1 MLKHFDPARYM
12 SERNGPLLAF
22 LKGLMH
28 EGDFYQKEKAVVIS
42 NAVDSVYYL
51 VNTKFV
57 APLAFA
63 KSLLIYTKTGSK
75 EGVNVASAATP
86 SGSYTSILNW
96 LKANSQEKIK
106 IPDNSDVIS
115 FFDNNQ
121 VIGRKWRVKND
132 FKAESSVITSV
143 AHMQPRSDIQRNM
156 ELAPSKWQSF
166 HVQAKKDSLEKLKAQ
181 EILFEKD
188 FSKSRHGFI
197 SKRINEIIKQQS
209 KEDGWKDHVDKKKDH
224 PREID
229 PPNERYTFIP
239 SCHEAGPSKVIAGE
253 PIFENPCSYEAVEK
267 VLDHLLEEAEVGT
280 TRHWTAV
287 GCDGLPYVLASRIIE
302 ELYIC
307 PTCRIQY
314 DEDEFINHIETS
326 KHANDLE
333 EGRKYRNILMLAG
346 HGHFEINMTKALFK
360 LLWDVCLLME
370 LAKMLGFKSPKA
382 LAACQAAHGIE
393 FIN

>member
-1 MLKHFDPARYM
+1 MQQFARTLNKGPFLELGKKVRSELIEKLKQEGELSPKGTYICERCIKHAEARIVPKRKKNTIVAEMVQNIENGVIEEDELEMIMCAIGRRESLKVFDDSLVAGSIYKKDDMLKHFDPARYM

-22 LKGLMH
+22 FKGLMQ

-42 NAVDSVYYL
+42 SAVDSVYYL

-75 EGVNVASAATP
+75 EGVNVASAASP

-143 AHMQPRSDIQRNM
+143 AHMQPRSDIQRNI

-181 EILFEKD
+181 EILFEKE
-188 FSKSRHGFI
+188 FSKLR
-197 SKRINEIIKQQS
+197 
-209 KEDGWKDHVDKKKDH
+209 
-224 PREID
+224 
-229 PPNERYTFIP
+229 
-239 SCHEAGPSKVIAGE
+239 
-253 PIFENPCSYEAVEK
+253 
-267 VLDHLLEEAEVGT
+267 
-280 TRHWTAV
+280 
-287 GCDGLPYVLASRIIE
+287 
-302 ELYIC
+302 
-307 PTCRIQY
+307 
-314 DEDEFINHIETS
+314 
-326 KHANDLE
+326 
-333 EGRKYRNILMLAG
+333 
-346 HGHFEINMTKALFK
+346 
-360 LLWDVCLLME
+360 
-370 LAKMLGFKSPKA
+370 
-382 LAACQAAHGIE
+382 
-393 FIN
+393 